1 MQQICKMTEEHNR
14 INSLTNNVVGGEN
27 PFQFIID
34 PETRK
39 RVSVFSKEGKRILKE
54 LIGKYEQFMQKIKK

>member
-1 MQQICKMTEEHNR
+1 MQQICKMTAEHAR
-14 INSLTNNVVGGEN
+14 INAMDNVGGGEK

-39 RVSVFSKEGKRILKE
+39 RVSTFSKEGKRILKE
-54 LIGKYEQFMQKIKK
+54 LVAKYKELVQKTKK

>member
-1 MQQICKMTEEHNR
+1 MQQICKMTAEHAR
-14 INSLTNNVVGGEN
+14 INAMNNVGGGEN

-39 RVSVFSKEGKRILKE
+39 RVSTFSKEGKRILKE
-54 LIGKYEQFMQKIKK
+54 LIAKYEEFMRKIKK

>member
-1 MQQICKMTEEHNR
+1 MQQICKMTAEHAR
-14 INSLTNNVVGGEN
+14 INAMDNVGGGEN

-39 RVSVFSKEGKRILKE
+39 RVSTFSKEGKRILKE
-54 LIGKYEQFMQKIKK
+54 LVAKYMQKTKK